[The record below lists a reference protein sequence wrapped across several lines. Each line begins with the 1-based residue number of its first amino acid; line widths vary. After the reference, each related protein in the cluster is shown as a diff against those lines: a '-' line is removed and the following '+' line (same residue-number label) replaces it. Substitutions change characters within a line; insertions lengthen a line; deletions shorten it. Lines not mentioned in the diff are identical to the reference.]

1 MKRVYIVFLLTAVLL
16 LAGCQ
21 KESKERKQSKEWSY
35 NSLYGVRE
43 YKDGFYYIKDHYWLR
58 YYDTKSGK
66 SVVLCEKNGCRHNSD
81 KCFAYTE
88 DGLPH
93 IWGDK
98 LCTVTSDGKIVVS
111 DANNREKE
119 ELDTIGK
126 ARMKEEK
133 CTLTVWDYI
142 VSGDMLYVQTT
153 ITDYNSDVKYQEA
166 DTIFAYD
173 MSTKEEKEITAIDET
188 KQMLQMRMAKDG
200 ILYYTVQNKWDSEK
214 DILSMTQEEQ
224 KEYWKEEE
232 KKTHIEVYRAD
243 YFEGTVELVKEVD
256 NGFVVA
262 VNDDIGVYYYEF
274 VGDGLANGIKL
285 YHWNPEEE
293 KEEVVLDR
301 EGKSPLQVTVPISS
315 KHLIITLGEQSV
327 IYNLDGFVQ
336 EEFVHPVLQEGLV
349 FFVPGGYAF
358 EKKTGE
364 DENGG
369 DLFKWYYLTEEEAQ
383 KPEGNA
389 ILVE

>member
-1 MKRVYIVFLLTAVLL
+1 
-16 LAGCQ
+16 
-21 KESKERKQSKEWSY
+21 
-35 NSLYGVRE
+35 
-43 YKDGFYYIKDHYWLR
+43 
-58 YYDTKSGK
+58 
-66 SVVLCEKNGCRHNSD
+66 
-81 KCFAYTE
+81 
-88 DGLPH
+88 
-93 IWGDK
+93 
-98 LCTVTSDGKIVVS
+98 
-111 DANNREKE
+111 
-119 ELDTIGK
+119 
-126 ARMKEEK
+126 MKEEK

-274 VGDGLANGIKL
+274 AGDGLANGIKL